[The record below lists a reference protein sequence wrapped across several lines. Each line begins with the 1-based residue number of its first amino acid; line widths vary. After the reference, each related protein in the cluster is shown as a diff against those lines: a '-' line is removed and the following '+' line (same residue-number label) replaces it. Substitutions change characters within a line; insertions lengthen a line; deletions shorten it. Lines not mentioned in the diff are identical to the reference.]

1 MNLKG
6 KNIVITGGSSGI
18 GASTAK
24 KCAAQGARV
33 GIISRSEE
41 SLKRVVEE
49 IKAKGGEADY
59 QVADLKEKNQF
70 IEALNNFLKNW
81 GSIEGLVNNAM
92 SINASKIS
100 DQSMED
106 WRENFSVTLD
116 AAFIGT
122 KTVLP
127 SMIKNKKGS
136 IVNVSSVV
144 GLRGTNFLAAYG
156 AAKAG
161 LINFT
166 QTSAIE
172 AAPHVRVNCIAPGA
186 VMTPATMA
194 ALPTAELIESTANSI
209 PLKRI
214 AEPEE
219 IAAIINFLLCSDS
232 SYLTGICIT
241 ADGGKTTDLNAGI
254 SME

>member
-41 SLKRVVEE
+41 SLKRVVKE
-49 IKAKGGEADY
+49 IKAKGGKADY

-100 DQSMED
+100 
-106 WRENFSVTLD
+106 ENASILD
-116 AAFIGT
+116 
-122 KTVLP
+122 
-127 SMIKNKKGS
+127 
-136 IVNVSSVV
+136 
-144 GLRGTNFLAAYG
+144 
-156 AAKAG
+156 
-161 LINFT
+161 
-166 QTSAIE
+166 
-172 AAPHVRVNCIAPGA
+172 
-186 VMTPATMA
+186 
-194 ALPTAELIESTANSI
+194 
-209 PLKRI
+209 
-214 AEPEE
+214 
-219 IAAIINFLLCSDS
+219 
-232 SYLTGICIT
+232 
-241 ADGGKTTDLNAGI
+241 
-254 SME
+254 

>member
-41 SLKRVVEE
+41 SLKRVVKE
-49 IKAKGGEADY
+49 IKAKGGKADY

-106 WRENFSVTLD
+106 WRENFKGLEYIDNELGLIFTGAVDDLWLNLD
-116 AAFIGT
+116 N
-122 KTVLP
+122 
-127 SMIKNKKGS
+127 NKVIVVDYKATSKVGS
-136 IVNVSSVV
+136 IEISNSGWWPSYK
-144 GLRGTNFLAAYG
+144 R
-156 AAKAG
+156 
-161 LINFT
+161 
-166 QTSAIE
+166 QIE
-172 AAPHVRVNCIAPGA
+172 FYQFQ
-186 VMTPATMA
+186 
-194 ALPTAELIESTANSI
+194 L
-209 PLKRI
+209 
-214 AEPEE
+214 
-219 IAAIINFLLCSDS
+219 
-232 SYLTGICIT
+232 
-241 ADGGKTTDLNAGI
+241 
-254 SME
+254 

>member
-18 GASTAK
+18 GEATAK
-24 KCAAQGARV
+24 MCAMNGARV
-33 GIISRSEE
+33 GVISRTEK
-41 SLKRVVEE
+41 SLRRV
-49 IKAKGGEADY
+49 INKIRDKGGNAEY
-59 QVADLKEKNQF
+59 QVADLTSEDEF
-70 IEALNNFLKNW
+70 ISGLKAFLKKW
-81 GSIEGLVNNAM
+81 GSIDGLVNNAM
-92 SINASKIS
+92 SISPSKIS
-100 DQSMED
+100 DQSIES
-106 WRENFSVTLD
+106 WKENFSVTLD

-122 KTVLP
+122 KTILP
-127 SMIKNKKGS
+127 SMMKNKQGS

-156 AAKAG
+156 AAKSG

-166 QTSAIE
+166 KTTSIE

-194 ALPTAELIESTANSI
+194 ALPTKELMESTVNSI

-214 AEPEE
+214 AAPEE
-219 IAAIINFLLCSDS
+219 IASVINFLLSS
-232 SYLTGICIT
+232 HASYLTGICIT
-241 ADGGKTTDLNAGI
+241 ADGGKTADLNAGLT
-254 SME
+254 ME